1 MTHSKATIIPAHRF
15 RQSGPAATVTGR
27 SVPNRGV
34 VIFVQGPL
42 LAPHDCDLR
51 NRVRDVLRSARR
63 TIMLDLAQVPRI
75 DAAGVG
81 ELVRVYNMTTAA
93 GGVLRIANARTR
105 VRELLELAGL
115 FELMGGESVG
125 IRVRA

>member
-1 MTHSKATIIPAHRF
+1 MTHSKATIVPGHRF
-15 RQSGPAATVTGR
+15 RQSGPAGTVTGR
-27 SVPNRGV
+27 SIPNRGF

-42 LAPHDCDLR
+42 LAPLDCDLR
-51 NRVRDVLRSARR
+51 NRVRDVLRSTGRN
-63 TIMLDLAQVPRI
+63 IMLDLARVSRI

-81 ELVRVYNMTTAA
+81 ELVRAYNMTTAA
-93 GGVLRIANARTR
+93 GGVLRIANATTM

>member
-1 MTHSKATIIPAHRF
+1 
-15 RQSGPAATVTGR
+15 
-27 SVPNRGV
+27 
-34 VIFVQGPL
+34 
-42 LAPHDCDLR
+42 
-51 NRVRDVLRSARR
+51 
-63 TIMLDLAQVPRI
+63 MLDLARVSRI

-81 ELVRVYNMTTAA
+81 ELVRAYNMTTAA
-93 GGVLRIANARTR
+93 GGVLRIANATTM